1 LWDHARSVN
10 RSFLHPVLGAVNVR
24 ADIVPDGGDEQTA
37 AVIRLMTEYAVQDS
51 RSAAVRDAV
60 REAQIAYPGLS
71 PEEQIFYY
79 VRGRV
84 RFVEDEVTALPIQT
98 WYQEPIVEAL
108 IRPVDL
114 LAQRPVAQGD
124 CDDFSMLVA
133 AMLLAQ
139 EIPCSYVTV
148 AADPRDPRQFSH
160 VYVASYRDGK
170 RFSVDASHGEYPGW
184 EAESPYRRTE
194 WPVADEEM
202 VRNRALALAIALAA
216 GVYILCR

>member
-1 LWDHARSVN
+1 M
-10 RSFLHPVLGAVNVR
+10 NVR
-24 ADIVPDGGDEQTA
+24 ADTVPDGGDGQTA

-51 RSAAVRDAV
+51 RSAAVQDAV
-60 REAQIAYPGLS
+60 REAQVAYPGLS

-84 RFVEDEVTALPIQT
+84 RFVEDEVTALPLQT

-108 IRPVDL
+108 IRPADL

-139 EIPCSYVTV
+139 GIPCSYVTV
-148 AADPRDPRQFSH
+148 AADPRDPGQFSH
-160 VYVASYRDGK
+160 VYVASYRNGK
-170 RFSVDASHGEYPGW
+170 RVPIDASHGEYPGW
-184 EAESPYRRTE
+184 EARSPYRRTE

-202 VRNRALALAIALAA
+202 IRNRALALAIALAA